1 MTFWLTLLAYQAN
14 WFAAVIG
21 AGHGLWWP
29 GVAAAGLFALW
40 RLSVSPHRAL
50 EARLVVVALALGLLL
65 ENLWVRTGL
74 LDYAV
79 AWPWAGSP
87 AWILALWCAFALVV
101 VPLLGYLHRRPWLA
115 AALGAVGGPLAY
127 LGAASGWDALRFSE
141 PRWHTLLAL
150 GAGWAL
156 AMPALAALAA
166 RGLQRDIPRGHTS

>member
-1 MTFWLTLLAYQAN
+1 MTFWLTLLAYQAT

-87 AWILALWCAFALVV
+87 AWILALWWAFALSI
-101 VPLLGYLHRRPWLA
+101 VPLLGYLHRRLLLA
-115 AALGAVGGPLAY
+115 AVFGAIGGPLAY
-127 LGAASGWDALRFSE
+127 LGAARGWDVVQFA
-141 PRWHTLLAL
+141 
-150 GAGWAL
+150 
-156 AMPALAALAA
+156 
-166 RGLQRDIPRGHTS
+166 

>member
-1 MTFWLTLLAYQAN
+1 MNTLAILLAYQAT
-14 WFAAVIG
+14 WFVAVIG
-21 AGHGLWWP
+21 AGRGSWWP
-29 GVAAAGLFALW
+29 GVLAAALFALW
-40 RLSVSPHRAL
+40 RLAVSPARAL
-50 EARLVVVALALGLLL
+50 ELRLLLAALGIGLLL
-65 ENLWVRTGL
+65 ESVWVGSGL
-74 LDYAV
+74 LDYA
-79 AWPWAGSP
+79 AWPWAGPP

>member
-1 MTFWLTLLAYQAN
+1 MNTLVILLAYQAT
-14 WFAAVIG
+14 WFVAVIG
-21 AGHGLWWP
+21 AGRGSWWP
-29 GVAAAGLFALW
+29 GVLAAALFALW
-40 RLSVSPHRAL
+40 RLAVSPARAL
-50 EARLVVVALALGLLL
+50 ELRLLLAALGIGLLL
-65 ENLWVRTGL
+65 ESVWVGSGL
-74 LDYAV
+74 LDYA
-79 AWPWAGSP
+79 AWPWAGPP

-115 AALGAVGGPLAY
+115 AAFGAIGGPLAY

-141 PRWHTLLAL
+141 PRWHALLAL

>member
-1 MTFWLTLLAYQAN
+1 MNTLAILLAYQAT
-14 WFAAVIG
+14 WFVAVIG
-21 AGHGLWWP
+21 AGRGSWWP
-29 GVAAAGLFALW
+29 GVLAAALFALW
-40 RLSVSPHRAL
+40 RLAVSPARAL
-50 EARLVVVALALGLLL
+50 ELRLLLAALGIGLLL
-65 ENLWVRTGL
+65 ESVWVGSGL
-74 LDYAV
+74 LDYA
-79 AWPWAGSP
+79 AWPWAGPP

-115 AALGAVGGPLAY
+115 AVLGAVGGPLAY

-141 PRWHTLLAL
+141 PRWHALLAL